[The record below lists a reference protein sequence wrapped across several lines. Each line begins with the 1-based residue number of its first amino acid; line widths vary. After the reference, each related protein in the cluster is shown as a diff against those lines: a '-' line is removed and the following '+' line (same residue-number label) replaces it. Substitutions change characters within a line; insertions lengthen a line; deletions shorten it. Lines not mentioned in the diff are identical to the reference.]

1 MNAKHIKIITDFDT
15 IFSRISGFD
24 LPAFLQYNVRLHK
37 GHRFERIEK
46 KMDKFI
52 IEGGYPL
59 KGEVQITGAK
69 NAVLGLIPAA
79 LLSRNVVT
87 IDNVPRIDD
96 VRKMVDI
103 LSRIG
108 AKVDWQDDVLTI
120 DSRGEL
126 SCDCAPYQDEIG
138 EMRASYYLLGAL
150 LGRYGHAIVPLP
162 GGCNIGDRPID
173 QHIKGFEALGAD
185 VVIEHGCVKMQ
196 AEHLKAADIYMDVVS
211 VGATINVM
219 LAAVFAE
226 GRTVIENAAK
236 EPHIVDV
243 ANFLNKMGANIKG
256 AGTDTLRIHGVE
268 ALQACSYSVVP
279 DQITAGTYMMAAAA
293 TNGDVL
299 VKGVIP
305 KHMESVTAKLK
316 EMGAE
321 VVNVG
326 GDSLQ
331 VSHQGRLKHCHVKT
345 LPYPGFPTDLQQP
358 MAVLMSIAEGNSRL
372 HESIF
377 ENRFKY
383 VDELRKMGANI
394 SINGRTALIEGVPEL
409 SGTKIVATDLRAGAA
424 MVIAALVAKGRS
436 EITGLKFIDRG
447 YENLEE
453 NFRNLGAHI
462 ERVAVENR

>member
-1 MNAKHIKIITDFDT
+1 
-15 IFSRISGFD
+15 
-24 LPAFLQYNVRLHK
+24 
-37 GHRFERIEK
+37 
-46 KMDKFI
+46 MDKFI

-120 DSRGEL
+120 DSRDEL
-126 SCDCAPYQDEIG
+126 SYDCAPYQDEIG

-150 LGRYGHAIVPLP
+150 LGRYGNAIVPLP

-185 VVIEHGCVKMQ
+185 VVIEHGCVKMH
-196 AEHLKAADIYMDVVS
+196 ADHLHAADIYMDVVS

-256 AGTDTLRIHGVE
+256 AGTDTLRIHGV
-268 ALQACSYSVVP
+268 Q
-279 DQITAGTYMMAAAA
+279 
-293 TNGDVL
+293 
-299 VKGVIP
+299 
-305 KHMESVTAKLK
+305 
-316 EMGAE
+316 
-321 VVNVG
+321 
-326 GDSLQ
+326 
-331 VSHQGRLKHCHVKT
+331 
-345 LPYPGFPTDLQQP
+345 
-358 MAVLMSIAEGNSRL
+358 
-372 HESIF
+372 
-377 ENRFKY
+377 
-383 VDELRKMGANI
+383 
-394 SINGRTALIEGVPEL
+394 
-409 SGTKIVATDLRAGAA
+409 
-424 MVIAALVAKGRS
+424 
-436 EITGLKFIDRG
+436 
-447 YENLEE
+447 
-453 NFRNLGAHI
+453 
-462 ERVAVENR
+462 

>member
-1 MNAKHIKIITDFDT
+1 MI
-15 IFSRISGFD
+15 
-24 LPAFLQYNVRLHK
+24 
-37 GHRFERIEK
+37 
-46 KMDKFI
+46 MDKFI

-87 IDNVPRIDD
+87 IDNVPKIDD

-103 LSRIG
+103 LKRIG
-108 AKVDWQDDVLTI
+108 AKVDWHDDVLTI
-120 DSRGEL
+120 DSRHEL
-126 SCDCAPYQDEIG
+126 SYDCAPYQDEIG

-150 LGRYGHAIVPLP
+150 LGRYHHAIVPLP

-185 VVIEHGCVKMQ
+185 VTIEHGCVKMK
-196 AEHLKAADIYMDVVS
+196 ADALKGTNIYMDVVS

-219 LAAVFAE
+219 LAAVLAE

-256 AGTDTLRIHGVE
+256 AGTDTLRITGVSE
-268 ALQACSYSVVP
+268 LHACSYSVVP

-299 VKGVIP
+299 VKGIIP

-316 EMGAE
+316 EMGATVE
-321 VVNVG
+321 NVN
-326 GDSLQ
+326 GDCLR
-331 VSHQGRLKHCHVKT
+331 VSHEGRLKGCHVKT

-358 MAVLMSIAEGNSRL
+358 MAVLMSIADGNSQL

-383 VDELRKMGANI
+383 VDELRKMGAKI
-394 SINGRTALIEGVPEL
+394 TINGRTAMIEGVPEL
-409 SGTKIVATDLRAGAA
+409 SGTKIAATDLRAGAA
-424 MVIAALVAKGRS
+424 MVIAALVANGRS

-453 NFRNLGAHI
+453 NFRALGAKI
-462 ERVAVENR
+462 RRVHVDKPAED